1 MPFSEEWKPNSH
13 QHLQVRKTNCVLLM
27 LSLIS
32 RLLLLLCMSALL
44 QILPSSNLLNRLQ
57 AVSPA
62 SSPDTH
68 RMPPHPWYL
77 T

>member
-13 QHLQVRKTNCVLLM
+13 QHLQVRKTNCVLM

-32 RLLLLLCMSALL
+32 HLLLLLCMSALL

-57 AVSPA
+57 AVSPS